1 MNSNGLGKLGESIVS
16 GIVILMVVL
25 LIPLFILGG
34 MYFAAIVLGAYC
46 LVAVSSL
53 LLYTAG
59 RIGSLWNSAR
69 NYLR

>member
-1 MNSNGLGKLGESIVS
+1 MNSKGLGKLGESIVN

-59 RIGSLWNSAR
+59 RIGNLWNSAR
-69 NYLR
+69 SYLR

>member
-1 MNSNGLGKLGESIVS
+1 MNSKGLGKLGESIVN

-34 MYFAAIVLGAYC
+34 MYFAAIVLGAFC
-46 LVAVSSL
+46 LVAASSL

-59 RIGSLWNSAR
+59 RIGNLWNSAR